1 MTQFL
6 LSSSCGSTCKIT
18 LGIFQRLFQKLLQ
31 LVRIII
37 HPMVGLRKFD
47 LVVWNV
53 VKKVRFHEIIF
64 LAHGNAMVDPAI
76 GDQ

>member
-6 LSSSCGSTCKIT
+6 PSNSCGSIGKIT
-18 LGIFQRLFQKLLQ
+18 LGIFQGLFQKFLQ
-31 LVRIII
+31 LIRVII
-37 HPMVGLRKFD
+37 HPVVGLRKFD
-47 LVVWNV
+47 IVVWNV

-64 LAHGNAMVDPAI
+64 LVHRDTMVDSAI

>member
-6 LSSSCGSTCKIT
+6 LDCSCESIGKIT
-18 LGIFQRLFQKLLQ
+18 LGIFQRLFQKFLQ
-31 LVRIII
+31 FIRIII

-47 LVVWNV
+47 IVVWNI

-64 LAHGNAMVDPAI
+64 LAHGDAMVDPTI
-76 GDQ
+76 GNQ